1 MKVRTQMNKQNKTH
15 HSLLASL
22 DVNASLREL
31 VRLSKSLIELTGRET
46 QALVTNDHMSFAF
59 IGQDKEAVAK
69 RYTKSSEDFRDR
81 LEEFRNADKS
91 ILMQLNKLQNELKEK
106 TQSNNILI
114 GRIKDRAAANTK
126 STLFTVQE
134 LGQRV
139 SFNTSQNTSE
149 ERV

>member
-1 MKVRTQMNKQNKTH
+1 MNNKETKKQ
-15 HSLLASL
+15 LLPKN
-22 DVNASLREL
+22 VNAALREL
-31 VRLSKSLIELTGRET
+31 VRLSKNLVELADRET

-59 IGQDKEAVAK
+59 IGQDKESLTQ
-69 RYTKSSEDFRDR
+69 RYMLASEEFRSR

-91 ILMQLNKLQNELKEK
+91 ILAQLNKYQAELKEK
-106 TQSNNILI
+106 TESNNLLI
-114 GRIKDRAAANTK
+114 GQIKDRAAANSK

-139 SFNTSQNTSE
+139 SFNTSE